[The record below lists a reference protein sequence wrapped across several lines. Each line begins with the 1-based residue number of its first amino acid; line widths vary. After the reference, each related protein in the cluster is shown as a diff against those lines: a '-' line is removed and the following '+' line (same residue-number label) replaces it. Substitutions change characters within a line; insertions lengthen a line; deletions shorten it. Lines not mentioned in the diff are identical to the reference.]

1 MDNKRLIRNTI
12 IGLVLLTM
20 FTIMMLTLVGKNGLI
35 NREIN
40 EYNATH
46 AEENAER
53 QERQNKK

>member
-46 AEENAER
+46 TEENAEK